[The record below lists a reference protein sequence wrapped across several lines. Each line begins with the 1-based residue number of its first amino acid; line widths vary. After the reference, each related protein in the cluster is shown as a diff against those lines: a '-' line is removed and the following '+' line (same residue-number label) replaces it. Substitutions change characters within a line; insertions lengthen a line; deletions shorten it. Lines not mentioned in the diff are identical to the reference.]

1 MHVDDNSILFTP
13 SNYSKLTPMRR
24 GNAGQIQKQKVVS
37 EGSESAF
44 PMPQGVEAVYGHLPS
59 EHSTSINDL
68 HAQNVQIDEQLNKVS
83 ERLEQLQQKH
93 PAINTSVRTIVAN
106 WMMQQIDALK
116 RGNALDGYPEITE
129 SPHSISRTAPVD
141 FASSFSLALMTG
153 SQFIPPDQFIRCFD
167 AALNEVII
175 GGEILELG
183 AILGNGGL
191 LIYRNSIIN
200 QAKAVAK
207 ELEKTIAAL
216 ESQPAALK
224 VETKEQAVEKL
235 AHMRLYAGS
244 LNEWIAKESNKL
256 QSAVLSYTVKTAT
269 SLPLMIRCFWGTVAA
284 ISAPVSAIQSIFISF
299 GSLIRSAYNLYTTG
313 KSKQLHTRLTAAF
326 EKMVYRKRFSDYYR
340 DVAELSVAF
349 AEKKQLFASKGIDLD
364 KAGVY
369 DDHGLVDLLEEQ
381 NAEKYKQLERDY
393 LFYTQQEH
401 AFGEI
406 QPRYRE
412 KYRTELETLLD
423 HFLKDKAD
431 FGEVEEALLA
441 KGVNLNSLQI
451 DTIEALNAARTNPI
465 NFGRIVKAYA
475 VARVQ
480 ASRILARQGLKTLIK
495 AKAVQEKKIF
505 TFMHNKAKVEFT
517 LTLGLAAAG
526 IALQIAALAGVALS
540 TAALASTGIGMAVLG
555 ALGILVG
562 LYYLRKKKPH
572 LFNSYYT
579 TSYIRL
585 SFLKL
590 KRSFYEYRLRSK
602 AVQRDL
608 NSLKLEKILVE
619 KQEAEAVGEAD
630 WQASLERENA
640 AINDK
645 IQSLQ
650 QKLKDLEEKI
660 NPLQDV
666 VHAASVSDFTKAAKV
681 ATTWKAETIQLMDTL
696 VDNLFE
702 GGGAFDQETKDFF
715 KSTFNFSIDQVPLKD
730 QADLQQKIRRNLHA
744 FFATSDHE
752 YLEMLKNDAQVN

>member
-1 MHVDDNSILFTP
+1 MHIDDNSILFTQ
-13 SNYSKLTPMRR
+13 SNYPV
-24 GNAGQIQKQKVVS
+24 GQIQKQKVVS
-37 EGSESAF
+37 QETESAI
-44 PMPQGVEAVYGHLPS
+44 PVPQGVEAAYAHLPS
-59 EHSTSINDL
+59 EHSTTIKDL
-68 HAQNVQIDEQLNKVS
+68 HAQNVQIDEQLNKVN

-93 PAINTSVRTIVAN
+93 PGINTSVRTIVAN
-106 WMMQQIDALK
+106 WMMQQIDSLK
-116 RGNALDGYPEITE
+116 QGKELDGYPEITE
-129 SPHSISRTAPVD
+129 SPHPISRTAPVD
-141 FASSFSLALMTG
+141 FASSFSLALMAG

-191 LIYRNSIIN
+191 LIYRNSIIK
-200 QAKAVAK
+200 QAKEVAK

-216 ESQPAALK
+216 ESQPASLQ
-224 VETKEQAVEKL
+224 VETREEAVKKL

-256 QSAVLSYTVKTAT
+256 QSAVLSYTVKTAA

-299 GSLIRSAYNLYTTG
+299 GSLIRSAYNLYATG
-313 KSKQLHTRLTAAF
+313 KSKQLHTRLAAAF
-326 EKMVYRKRFSDYYR
+326 EKMVYRKRFNDYYR
-340 DVAELSVAF
+340 GVAELSVSF
-349 AEKKQLFASKGIDLD
+349 AEKKQIFAGRGIDLD

-369 DDHGLVDLLEEQ
+369 DDRGLVDLLEEQ
-381 NAEKYKQLERDY
+381 NIEKYKQLEKDY
-393 LFYTQQEH
+393 LYYTQQEH

-406 QPRYRE
+406 LPRYRE
-412 KYRTELETLLD
+412 KYRAELETLLD
-423 HFLKDKAD
+423 SLLNDRANFEDVK
-431 FGEVEEALLA
+431 EALLA
-441 KGVNLNSLQI
+441 KGVNLSSLQI
-451 DTIEALNAARTNPI
+451 DSLAALNAARANPVD
-465 NFGRIVKAYA
+465 FGRIAKAYA

-517 LTLGLAAAG
+517 LTFGLAAAG
-526 IALQIAALAGVALS
+526 IALQIAALAGAALS

-562 LYYLRKKKPH
+562 LYYLRKKKPR
-572 LFNSYYT
+572 LFDSYYT

-619 KQEAEAVGEAD
+619 KQEVEAINEAE
-630 WQASLERENA
+630 WQASLEKENA
-640 AINDK
+640 VINDK
-645 IQSLQ
+645 IKNLQ

-660 NPLQDV
+660 NPLEDV
-666 VHAASVSDFTKAAKV
+666 IHAAGTSDFAKAANV

-696 VDNLFE
+696 VDGLFE

-715 KSTFNFSIDQVPLKD
+715 KDTFNFSIDQVPLKD
-730 QADLQQKIRRNLHA
+730 QVGLQQKIRRNLHA

-752 YLEMLKNDAQVN
+752 YLEMLRDV